1 MGNCFETFDQPLPH
15 LDAKGI
21 ELVRRDQCPV
31 TIKLQ
36 EKALRLLFK
45 TQDLSVVKAYLIN
58 QWSKIHRG
66 GDGVSVK
73 DFIFSKEVRI
83 GGYSP
88 DCSPPPGAIVAY
100 NASKKHSDYCH
111 ILFHSFHQLL

>member
-1 MGNCFETFDQPLPH
+1 MNCFKRYVGNCFETLHQALPH

-45 TQDLSVVKAYLIN
+45 TQDLSVVKSYLTN
-58 QWSKIHRG
+58 QWSKIYRG

-83 GGYSP
+83 GGYNP

-100 NASKKHSDYCH
+100 NASK
-111 ILFHSFHQLL
+111 